1 MVKLNFSAFGLYLT
15 RHKYLWTILAFLILI
30 GFVDPNSLW
39 YRYRLYERNET
50 LREDIRRYE
59 QQYAADART
68 LYELHTDPAAV
79 EKVARVH
86 LFMKTD
92 NEDVYVIEKEQ

>member
-1 MVKLNFSAFGLYLT
+1 MVKLSFSAFGRSLT
-15 RHKYLWTILAFLILI
+15 RHKYLWTILSFLILI

-92 NEDVYVIEKEQ
+92 DEDVYVIEKEQ

>member
-1 MVKLNFSAFGLYLT
+1 MVKLNFSAFGRSLT

-39 YRYRLYERNET
+39 YRYRLYEHNET

-59 QQYAADART
+59 QQYAA
-68 LYELHTDPAAV
+68 DPAAV

>member
-1 MVKLNFSAFGLYLT
+1 MVKLNFSAFGRSLT
-15 RHKYLWTILAFLILI
+15 RHKYLLVLI